1 MAQACNNIGK
11 DLSSSSVLVS
21 SSKQRTVLS
30 SPIPSKSR
38 KSNSPPQMKKT
49 FKRSASPLPAV
60 TKKFAGH
67 PTAPP
72 PSSSSMYFPPSP
84 LIFDSLF
91 LHQLSKTFYSSS
103 SSGNAFAHSSTSPFS
118 ASSSHR
124 SPYLVDSLL
133 APPASFVCNW
143 MASPL
148 SAGGFCGQR
157 FSNHYSLLEHLCTAH
172 TSSPSVKSSF
182 FGSPSSVSRL

>member
-11 DLSSSSVLVS
+11 DLSSTVLVS

-30 SPIPSKSR
+30 APIPSKSR
-38 KSNSPPQMKKT
+38 KSTSPPQMKKA
-49 FKRSASPLPAV
+49 FKRSASPLPTV

-67 PTAPP
+67 PPAP
-72 PSSSSMYFPPSP
+72 PSSAMYFPPSP
-84 LIFDSLF
+84 FIFDSLF

-103 SSGNAFAHSSTSPFS
+103 GNAFAHSSHSPFS
-118 ASSSHR
+118 PSSHR

-148 SAGGFCGQR
+148 SDGGFCGRR

-172 TSSPSVKSSF
+172 TSSPSVKSSSF
-182 FGSPSSVSRL
+182 FGSTSSVSRL

>member
-11 DLSSSSVLVS
+11 DLSSSGLVS

-30 SPIPSKSR
+30 SPIPLKSR
-38 KSNSPPQMKKT
+38 KSTSPPQMKKA
-49 FKRSASPLPAV
+49 FKRSASPLPTV
-60 TKKFAGH
+60 TKKFAVH
-67 PTAPP
+67 PTTAPP
-72 PSSSSMYFPPSP
+72 LSCFPPAP

-103 SSGNAFAHSSTSPFS
+103 SAGNAFAHSSNSPFS
-118 ASSSHR
+118 PSSHR

-172 TSSPSVKSSF
+172 TSSPLVKSSPF
-182 FGSPSSVSRL
+182 FGSTSSVSRL